1 MFMSFLQ
8 RYADTGSYAKYDFK
22 TRTRTQ
28 FPLRRAFA
36 MTYHKSQ
43 GLLFNSFDYTNDA
56 SVLAFQLN
64 CFLRVV
70 VRRAFAMTYHK
81 SQGLLIKFNS
91 FDYTNDASVLAFQ
104 LNCFLRVVVF
114 CCSIISFV
122 RFYNIFS
129 EVDDPHVQTLQK
141 VIFLLDFNF
150 VFVNQNPNQRHPTI
164 Y

>member
-28 FPLRRAFA
+28 FPL
-36 MTYHKSQ
+36 
-43 GLLFNSFDYTNDA
+43 
-56 SVLAFQLN
+56 
-64 CFLRVV
+64 
-70 VRRAFAMTYHK
+70 RRAFAMTYHK

-150 VFVNQNPNQRHPTI
+150 VFVNQFESTPSYYLLATHTSYKNICFFTWYIVCWTVSSNSVRQYRYI
-164 Y
+164 